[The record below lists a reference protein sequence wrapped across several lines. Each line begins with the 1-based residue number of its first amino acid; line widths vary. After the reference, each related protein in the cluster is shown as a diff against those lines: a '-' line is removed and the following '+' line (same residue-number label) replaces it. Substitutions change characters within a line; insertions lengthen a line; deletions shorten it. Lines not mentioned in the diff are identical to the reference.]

1 MALIALVHRWAET
14 VDKQGGCVRSLVTD
28 YRKAFDL
35 IDHNILYAKL
45 QGIGLKPSTLNW
57 IFDIL
62 KGRLQRVKLS
72 PRIFSNW
79 RPVNAGVPQ
88 GTKLC
93 PWLFLLMINDLAI
106 YNDQLFDG
114 DMMKYADDTNVSE
127 YIVGHTDNS
136 SLQEVTDSIVDWSR
150 RNKFQLNPSKC
161 KEFVVSFKRNQPNF
175 LPISINGSQIERVE
189 KLSIL
194 GLSITRDLKWNDH
207 VEKIVNKASKRIYL
221 LKQLKRFGLNAG
233 DLKCFYVASIR
244 SILEYSCQVFHY
256 GLPEYLSEV
265 TERIQR
271 RALHIIYPQLSY
283 QDALD
288 ALELQTLYSRRRDLC
303 NKLFESVLRDE
314 EHKLHK
320 LLPPKVTSNT
330 YNFRNNK
337 LFNMSKYRTNR
348 FRDTFI
354 ISSLLNL

>member
-1 MALIALVHRWAET
+1 M
-14 VDKQGGCVRSLVTD
+14 
-28 YRKAFDL
+28 
-35 IDHNILYAKL
+35 
-45 QGIGLKPSTLNW
+45 
-57 IFDIL
+57 

-79 RPVNAGVPQ
+79 KPVNAGVPQ
-88 GTKLC
+88 GTKLG
-93 PWLFLLMINDLAI
+93 PWLFLLMINDLEI
-106 YNDQLFDG
+106 YNDQFDG
-114 DMMKYADDTNVSE
+114 DTMKYADDTNVSE

-175 LPISINGSQIERVE
+175 PPISINGSHIERVE

-207 VEKIVNKASKRIYL
+207 VDKIVNKASKRIYL
-221 LKQLKRFGLNAG
+221 LKQFKRFGLNAG

-265 TERIQR
+265 IERIQR
-271 RALHIIYPQLSY
+271 RALHIIL
-283 QDALD
+283 
-288 ALELQTLYSRRRDLC
+288 TLMINYI
-303 NKLFESVLRDE
+303 
-314 EHKLHK
+314 
-320 LLPPKVTSNT
+320 
-330 YNFRNNK
+330 
-337 LFNMSKYRTNR
+337 RT
-348 FRDTFI
+348 
-354 ISSLLNL
+354 L